1 MLSDGSIMSPN
12 LLIFDMG
19 HVFVDFDWEDI
30 CREFCV
36 RANSSRSE
44 FEEVLKY
51 LGSLGYEKGNIS
63 TVDFLSEANQKL
75 KTNVHIDEFHKIWN
89 KNHIENSEMAA
100 LLQKLKTERPLY
112 LLSNTNESHWHYLE
126 NNFRVSRHFEE
137 RILSFQVHASKPDK
151 KIYEEVLK
159 RSGRLASEC
168 LFVDDLE
175 ENIQAAKNI
184 GMQGI
189 RFQGIDHLKKELALH
204 GIFVKE

>member
-1 MLSDGSIMSPN
+1 MPPK

-30 CREFCV
+30 CGEFCSKTGV
-36 RANSSRSE
+36 ARSE
-44 FEEVLKY
+44 LNDALGY
-51 LGSLGYEKGNIS
+51 LSSLGYEKGNIS
-63 TVDFLSEANQKL
+63 TADFLSEANKKL
-75 KTNVHIDEFHKIWN
+75 KTNLHIDEFHKIWN
-89 KNHIENSEMAA
+89 KNHLENSEMAA
-100 LLQKLKTERPLY
+100 LLQKLRTERPLY
-112 LLSNTNESHWHYLE
+112 LLSNTNESHWDYLE
-126 NNFRVSRHFEE
+126 NNFHVSRHFEE
-137 RILSFQVHASKPDK
+137 RILSFQVRTSKPDK

-159 RSGRLASEC
+159 RSGHLASEC

-204 GIFVKE
+204 GILIKE